1 MSNESTSVSPIT
13 YVQDQH
19 LALVGL
25 NSAPVN
31 ALSKA
36 VRVGIIESVEK
47 ALSDDKVKAIV
58 LHSHLPLF
66 SAGADISEFS
76 GGDLSPMLPEV
87 LEVIEQST
95 KPVIAIVGGNAF
107 GGGLELALSCHY
119 RITHAKIKWVCRK
132 YILVFYPVLVERK
145 DYLD

>member
-1 MSNESTSVSPIT
+1 MSNEFLVNPIS
-13 YVQDQH
+13 YVQNEQ

-36 VRVGIIESVEK
+36 VRVGLIDSIKK
-47 ALSDDKVKAIV
+47 ALNDDSVKAIV

-87 LEVIEQST
+87 LS
-95 KPVIAIVGGNAF
+95 
-107 GGGLELALSCHY
+107 ELNLN
-119 RITHAKIKWVCRK
+119 
-132 YILVFYPVLVERK
+132 L
-145 DYLD
+145 